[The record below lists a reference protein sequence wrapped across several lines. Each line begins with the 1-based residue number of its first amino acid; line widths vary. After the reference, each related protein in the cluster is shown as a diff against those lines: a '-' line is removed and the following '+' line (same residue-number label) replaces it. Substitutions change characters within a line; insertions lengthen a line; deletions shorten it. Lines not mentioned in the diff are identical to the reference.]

1 MRVVLE
7 NAPSAAGQSLI
18 ALDFELSPIR
28 EIAVIAGADL
38 REFQDVLEAI
48 HARFLPGAV
57 IAPAAKEQAAALS
70 GLVSLLADRPARD
83 DRTTIYI
90 CENFTCLEPVVGVDA
105 MVAALGSI
113 KASQR
118 PCG

>member
-1 MRVVLE
+1 MKVVLE

-28 EIAVIAGADL
+28 EIAVIAGADPK
-38 REFQDVLEAI
+38 EFEDVLEAI

-57 IAPAAKEQAAALS
+57 IAPATREQAANAVP
-70 GLVSLLADRPARD
+70 LVPLLADRPARD

-90 CENFTCLEPVVGVDA
+90 CENFTCQEPVVGVDG
-105 MVAALGSI
+105 MVAALGRRGPDF
-113 KASQR
+113 QR
-118 PCG
+118 GR